1 MDRREFLRMV
11 GSGLLAAPL
20 VEKALAAGWASAES
34 DEGPPNILFAISDD
48 QSWAHTGAN
57 GDRVVKTPTFD
68 RVAREG
74 VLFTNTFCSSPSC
87 TPSRGAILT
96 GRMFWQLEEGA
107 NLWSTLPEK
116 FRVYPDLL
124 EAAGYRVGYTRKGW
138 GPGNIEPG
146 GRTRNPAGPRYSNFR
161 EFLESVPDGKP
172 FCFWFGSHDPHR
184 AYEKGS
190 GLESGKRLEDVEV
203 PPFLPDD
210 PEVRSDILDYYFEI
224 ERFDREVGEM
234 LALLEEKGLDN
245 TLVVITSDNGMPFP
259 RAKTNLYDYG
269 TRMPLAVRWPARVK
283 GGRVIDDFIS
293 FTDFA
298 PTFLQAAGLEPPPEM
313 TGRSF
318 FDLLTSDKQ
327 GRVDLERDMV
337 FTGRERHTDRREG
350 KRGYPMRAIRT
361 HQFLYIRNLRPDRWP
376 AGDPEGYGDIDG
388 SPTKKFM
395 MENRDA
401 ENVRELFQLAFGKR
415 PAEELYN
422 LEREP
427 AQLKNVA
434 ELPEYA
440 EAKRKLQIEL
450 EQFMTDTE
458 DPRAFGKG
466 DEWDTQP
473 YYGRS

>member
-1 MDRREFLRMV
+1 
-11 GSGLLAAPL
+11 
-20 VEKALAAGWASAES
+20 
-34 DEGPPNILFAISDD
+34 
-48 QSWAHTGAN
+48 
-57 GDRVVKTPTFD
+57 
-68 RVAREG
+68 
-74 VLFTNTFCSSPSC
+74 
-87 TPSRGAILT
+87 
-96 GRMFWQLEEGA
+96 MFWRLEEGA

-116 FRVYPDLL
+116 FSVYTDLL
-124 EAAGYRVGYTRKGW
+124 EATGYRVGHTRKGW
-138 GPGNIEPG
+138 GPGKIEPG
-146 GRTRNPAGPRYSNFR
+146 GRTRNPAGPRYRNFK
-161 EFLESVPDGKP
+161 EFLEGVPDGKP

-190 GLESGKRLEDVEV
+190 GLGSGKRLEDVEV
-203 PPFLPDD
+203 PPVLPDG

-234 LALLEEKGLDN
+234 LALLEEKRLDN

-283 GGRVIDDFIS
+283 GGRVIDDLIS

-298 PTFLQAAGLEPPPEM
+298 PTFLEAAGLEPQPEM

-318 FDLLTSDKQ
+318 LDLPTSHKQ
-327 GRVDLERDMV
+327 GRVDPERDMV

-350 KRGYPMRAIRT
+350 RRGYPMRAIRT

-422 LEREP
+422 LERDP
-427 AQLKNVA
+427 AQLENVA

-440 EAKRKLQIEL
+440 EAKRKLQAEL